1 MFLQYFIFLQT
12 WFVLLFLRTKNF
24 NYTSK
29 NFFCLLADFCVHAT
43 LRHKKEMEYKKS
55 VIKNWALEDRPRE
68 KLLNHGTHN
77 LSDTELL
84 AILLGSGTRNSS
96 AVDLARQIL
105 ESANNNL
112 HQLGK
117 LGISELKQIKGIGE
131 TKALML
137 LSALELGRR
146 RTQSESAQKPKINSS
161 KDVFNLLHPILGDLP
176 HEEFWIL
183 ILNRS
188 NQVVDKT
195 RISQGGISGT
205 VIDTRIILRNA
216 IEKLASGIILCHNHP
231 SGNTEP
237 SEPDKKITQKIQSA
251 ANFMEINVL
260 DHIIIA
266 DKHFYSFADEGIL

>member
-1 MFLQYFIFLQT
+1 MI
-12 WFVLLFLRTKNF
+12 
-24 NYTSK
+24 
-29 NFFCLLADFCVHAT
+29 
-43 LRHKKEMEYKKS
+43 KS
-55 VIKNWALEDRPRE
+55 WALEDRPRE
-68 KLLNHGTHN
+68 KLLNHGIQS

-84 AILLGSGTRNSS
+84 AILLGSGTKNVS
-96 AVDLARQIL
+96 AVELARQIL
-105 ESANNNL
+105 VSAGNNL

-117 LGISELKQIKGIGE
+117 LSVVELKQNKGIGQ

-137 LSALELGRR
+137 LSALEIGRR
-146 RTQSESAQKPKINSS
+146 RNQTEIIQKPKITSS
-161 KDVFNLLHPILGDLP
+161 KDVFNLFHPILGDLP

-188 NQVVDKT
+188 NHVIDKV

-205 VIDTRIILRNA
+205 VIDARLILKNA
-216 IEKLASGIILCHNHP
+216 LEKFASGLILCHNHP

-237 SEPDKKITQKIQSA
+237 SEPDKKITQKIQNA

-266 DKHFYSFADEGIL
+266 DKHFFSFADEGIL

>member
-1 MFLQYFIFLQT
+1 
-12 WFVLLFLRTKNF
+12 
-24 NYTSK
+24 
-29 NFFCLLADFCVHAT
+29 
-43 LRHKKEMEYKKS
+43 MEYKKS
-55 VIKNWALEDRPRE
+55 IIKSWAFEDRPRE
-68 KLLNHGTHN
+68 KLLNHGMQSM
-77 LSDTELL
+77 SDAELL
-84 AILLGSGTRNSS
+84 AILLGSGTKNVS
-96 AVDLARQIL
+96 AVELARQIL
-105 ESANNNL
+105 VSAGNNL

-117 LGISELKQIKGIGE
+117 LSINELKQNKGIGQ

-146 RTQSESAQKPKINSS
+146 RTQTEIIQKPKIASS
-161 KDVFNLLHPILGDLP
+161 KDVFNMIHPILGDLP

-188 NQVVDKT
+188 NHVIDKI

-205 VIDTRIILRNA
+205 VIDARLILKFA
-216 IEKLASGIILCHNHP
+216 IEKFASGIILCHNHP

-237 SEPDKKITQKIQSA
+237 SEPDKKITHKIQNA

-266 DKHFYSFADEGIL
+266 DKHFFSFADEGIL